1 MKRFINIALAVI
13 TLALAGCQKNQDAV
27 RVYPE
32 TAAQKAVDLGVFSGT
47 MTCVAEDG
55 TTQGEATIQ
64 FTICSDENIIA
75 SSGAGNV
82 AVINLKCDALSF
94 EANGPVNISHAED
107 DLIFYNNK
115 TTTSFGAAVYGRIKG
130 AYGNEAKVTLN
141 FKQEKKVG
149 RLTKTFEYS
158 FE

>member
-13 TLALAGCQKNQDAV
+13 ILALAGCQKNQDAV

-55 TTQGEATIQ
+55 TTQGEATIE
-64 FTICSDENIIA
+64 FTACNDESIVA
-75 SSGAGNV
+75 SAGAGNV
-82 AVINLKCDALSF
+82 VVINVKCEALTIDAS
-94 EANGPVNISHAED
+94 GPVNISHAED

-141 FKQEKKVG
+141 FEQERRSGRFTKK
-149 RLTKTFEYS
+149 FAYS